1 MAPASEGSISE
12 KLVRQR
18 EALLLK
24 LMQIRNELSP
34 PMLLRAVLI
43 SVLLQEISVLLEPGT
58 VGDQGKV
65 TLLIFFH
72 VRSRTS
78 TLQPGRDRN
87 KQETVCFA
95 DSYWNHVVCQ
105 LQFEDIPI
113 RKALGEGA
121 VGLQEREK
129 WENVQ
134 FCAPGVSDCTVLLLC
149 ALLLE
154 RLCLQCQYLP
164 MEEDIVPTGQIRAPI
179 AELSMLPELDR
190 PQGKQCQGV
199 TAGWS
204 HFRVAEE
211 SLSLQG

>member
-43 SVLLQEISVLLEPGT
+43 SVLLQEITVLLEPGT

-65 TLLIFFH
+65 TLSIFFH

-113 RKALGEGA
+113 KKALGEGA

-129 WENVQ
+129 M
-134 FCAPGVSDCTVLLLC
+134 GKCTVLCPWRKWWLHSATPLC
-149 ALLLE
+149 SPAGEALPAVPVFTHG
-154 RLCLQCQYLP
+154 RGYCSSRANQGSQCRA
-164 MEEDIVPTGQIRAPI
+164 VHASKAGQTSGQTMSRCHSWLKP
-179 AELSMLPELDR
+179 S
-190 PQGKQCQGV
+190 
-199 TAGWS
+199 
-204 HFRVAEE
+204 
-211 SLSLQG
+211 